1 MIRIAGFGYNNRAN
15 LIALQGALAASGVIP
30 DALAA
35 LKGKHDL
42 VSELARCLDLPL
54 RIIPLSEARLQI
66 CLTQSP
72 RSLAAYGLGS
82 VAEACALAAAGQGA
96 RLLDKRI
103 ISPDGSATLAIALL
117 HEDKNL

>member
-1 MIRIAGFGYNNRAN
+1 MIRIAGFGYNNRAD
-15 LIALQGALAASGVIP
+15 LAALQGALAASGVIP

-35 LKGKHDL
+35 LEGKHDL
-42 VSELARCLDLPL
+42 VAELARHLDLPL
-54 RIIPLSEARLQI
+54 RIIPLPEARLQI

-117 HEDKNL
+117 HEDNDL